1 MVEKRL
7 GDIKPLPEDA
17 RESIKQDIVAKS
29 GGVFQWAVLVVGKVQ
44 ELTMR
49 GTSTKL
55 IQKRIHETP
64 SELQALY
71 ANLLRD
77 VDDQAQTVKLFQWV
91 LFFEALNLNQL
102 RHALAIDISVPYKS
116 VAEIEAEDTWAES
129 LEQLERTVR
138 DLSKVLVEMIGDDK
152 NCGEKKV
159 QFIHQ
164 SVSDYP
170 LTSGLD
176 ALKHH
181 NLSGS
186 QCSLG
191 HFQISRSC
199 LRYLALQE
207 AFDDDSD
214 TALPLLNYARDNLM
228 HHLRYVEREG
238 IDQRDVLGLLSWL
251 EDDTVRKHCFYYSP
265 GWDFFPKNIVQFLSW
280 CGLISALNHA
290 TSMND
295 ARPRVVDDNGN
306 SPLLLALKARQLW
319 KENGPHRHPYNEKT
333 IILAEKDRNPAQ
345 MLLDQTVKRLL
356 ELGQDPNWT
365 NKNGWTPLGVAADFM
380 SFVDVQLLLDAGAE
394 VRFHED
400 QSATPLHVAVQ
411 TGNLKMF
418 RQALSKTGDLEFL
431 NPLCTAVQV
440 CCKNKI
446 PTGCPASKRKFTN

>member
-1 MVEKRL
+1 M
-7 GDIKPLPEDA
+7 
-17 RESIKQDIVAKS
+17 
-29 GGVFQWAVLVVGKVQ
+29 
-44 ELTMR
+44 
-49 GTSTKL
+49 
-55 IQKRIHETP
+55 
-64 SELQALY
+64 
-71 ANLLRD
+71 
-77 VDDQAQTVKLFQWV
+77 
-91 LFFEALNLNQL
+91 
-102 RHALAIDISVPYKS
+102 
-116 VAEIEAEDTWAES
+116 
-129 LEQLERTVR
+129 
-138 DLSKVLVEMIGDDK
+138 
-152 NCGEKKV
+152 

-164 SVSDYP
+164 SVPDYL

-333 IILAEKDRNPAQ
+333 IILAEKDRNSAQ

-394 VRFHED
+394 VRFHEG

-446 PTGCPASKRKFTN
+446 PTGCPASKRKSTN